1 MVSAGDFGYI
11 PSVVF
16 VSYFGSKVK
25 TTKIVAQSIATK
37 QNSRGIVRGGLEADA
52 F

>member
-16 VSYFGSKVK
+16 VSYLGGKVINF
-25 TTKIVAQSIATK
+25 KIFPLGLKLRDLAKKCFKWELILT
-37 QNSRGIVRGGLEADA
+37 GG
-52 F
+52 